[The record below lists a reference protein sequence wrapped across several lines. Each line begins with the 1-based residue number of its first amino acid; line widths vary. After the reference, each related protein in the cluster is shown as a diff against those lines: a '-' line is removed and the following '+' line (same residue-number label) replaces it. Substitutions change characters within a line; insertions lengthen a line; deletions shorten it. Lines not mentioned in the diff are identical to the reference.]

1 MKKEITNFLPR
12 LRGKRWPVMALAWM
26 ALAGGTAWG
35 QQSSIVWEGEELPAE
50 GGEFYLYNKGG
61 GGFLVGGNDYGTH
74 ISIGERGILCTLESG
89 RDTR

>member
-35 QQSSIVWEGEELPAE
+35 QQSSIVWEGEDYLPREVNFTSIIKE
-50 GGEFYLYNKGG
+50 GEVSL
-61 GGFLVGGNDYGTH
+61 
-74 ISIGERGILCTLESG
+74 
-89 RDTR
+89 